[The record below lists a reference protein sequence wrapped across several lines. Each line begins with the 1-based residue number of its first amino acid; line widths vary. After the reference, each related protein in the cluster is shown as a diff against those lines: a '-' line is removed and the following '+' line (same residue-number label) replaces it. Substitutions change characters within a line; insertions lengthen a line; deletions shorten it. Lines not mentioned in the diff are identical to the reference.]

1 MGVERIISMDK
12 VIWTEGL
19 FLRPQHFQQMER
31 YLEHYAHA
39 GRRAAQPFCW
49 GFETLSLDE
58 QALSMGSVALREAR
72 GLLPDGTPFDCR
84 PGAMQIVAWTAPEV
98 VRPERLMLVLPRR
111 QAGRAE
117 IQFDGHSS
125 RRSRYVVSEQDLY
138 DSSGLSPEPCLS
150 QLGRLQPVL
159 LPESEVY
166 EDSVAM
172 PVVRIM
178 ERRPDRSLVLDPD
191 FIPPI
196 LSIQAH
202 ARLSALSADVQALL
216 QARAQAL
223 AERLGPGGRGQGDVA
238 DFMMLELVN
247 RYRAA
252 LWAMEQRVHVHPGE
266 LYQAWMEL
274 HGALATYTQDGR
286 QPLIWPSYQH
296 DDLAQ
301 SFLPLVLE
309 LRRALSVV
317 LEQQAVSI
325 ALEDKGQGVRLAQIA
340 DRALLRQAGF
350 VLAVQADL
358 PAQTVRQHFAAQ
370 VKLGPVE
377 RIRDLVHLQLPGIG
391 LQPLSVAP
399 RALPYHAG
407 FTYFELEK
415 GGELWRQLEQNGAL
429 ALHLAGDFPGLQL
442 EFWAIR
448 R

>member
-58 QALSMGSVALREAR
+58 QALSMGSVALREAC

-172 PVVRIM
+172 PVARIL